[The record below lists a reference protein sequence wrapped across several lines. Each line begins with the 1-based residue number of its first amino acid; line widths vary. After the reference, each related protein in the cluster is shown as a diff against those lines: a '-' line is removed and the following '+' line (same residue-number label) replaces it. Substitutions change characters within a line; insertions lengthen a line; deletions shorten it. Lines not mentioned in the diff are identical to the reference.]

1 MSCRGRRALQYTRTH
16 MLAPQFLHLPPHAPR
31 AKKKKK
37 KKAKRFEKKKMKWPE
52 ESVQVGM
59 ESLILQWNMH
69 P

>member
-1 MSCRGRRALQYTRTH
+1 

-37 KKAKRFEKKKMKWPE
+37 KKAKRFEKKKRKWPE